1 MTSSTAPLRSF
12 DMYLRLLGYVK
23 PYWKAF
29 ALGIAGMAL
38 LAASEPLFPA
48 LMKTLLD
55 KGFSGQPRDNLW
67 LAPLA
72 VIGIFL
78 LRGVLSFVTD
88 YTMSWLTNRLVFDLR
103 NVMFARILQLPT
115 HTYDNQSTGLLISKV
130 TNDVNNVT
138 GAATSVLTVA
148 VRDSLAIV
156 ALMAWLLY
164 LNWKLTLV
172 AVAVTPL
179 IAIVVQLFSKRLR
192 SASRATMHAIGD
204 ITRILEESISGHKVV
219 KIFGGQAYEVGRFGE
234 ANQRFR
240 SQNMRQAIAAAA
252 TVPIVQ
258 FFTAIAVAV
267 VIYIALL
274 QGQSAETTVGGFV
287 SFITAMLML
296 LAPLKRLTDIN
307 APLQRGLAAA
317 ESVFAL
323 LDQVPE
329 DDRGTSTCDRAR
341 GAVKFDRVTFTYPG
355 TERPA
360 VADIALDIAPGETV
374 ALVGSSGSGKTTLAN
389 LLPRFYH
396 ANGGHESPHTQ
407 PPASLPPPGADAAL
421 GRPGGGHEGPHAQ
434 PPASLPPQGAD
445 AALGRP
451 GGGILIDGAPIE
463 SLTLACLR
471 GNIALVSQD
480 VVLFNDTVA
489 ANIAYG
495 GMGDASRADI
505 ETAARDAHAH
515 DFITAMPQGY
525 ETMVGERGVKLSG
538 GQRQRIAIARALL
551 KNAPILILDE
561 ATSALD
567 SESERQVQAALERLM
582 QDRTTLVIAHRLSTI
597 ENADRIA
604 VLDKGRIVEVGPHA
618 ELMAKGGIYSRLY
631 RLQRVVEESAE

>member
-1 MTSSTAPLRSF
+1 MTAPATAPLGSF
-12 DMYLRLLGYVK
+12 QMYVRLLGYIK

-29 ALGIAGMAL
+29 ALGIFGMAL

-55 KGFSGQPRDNLW
+55 KGFSGKPRDNLY

-103 NVMFARILQLPT
+103 NVMFARLLQLPT
-115 HTYDNQSTGLLISKV
+115 RTYDNQSTGLLISKV

-156 ALMAWLLY
+156 ALLSWLVY

-172 AVAVTPL
+172 ALAVTPL
-179 IAIVVQLFSKRLR
+179 IAVVVQVFSRRLR
-192 SASRATMHAIGD
+192 SASRATQHAIGD

-219 KIFGGQAYEVGRFGE
+219 KIFGGQDYEKSRFAE

-240 SQNMRQAIAAAA
+240 GQNMRQAIAAAA

-258 FFTAIAVAV
+258 FFTSIAVAV

-296 LAPLKRLTDIN
+296 LAPLKRLTDVN

-323 LDQVPE
+323 LDQPPE
-329 DDRGTSTCDRAR
+329 DDRGTAGCARAR
-341 GAVKFDRVTFTYPG
+341 GAVTFDRVTFTYPG

-360 VADIALDIAPGETV
+360 VADIDLDIAPGETV

-396 ANGGHESPHTQ
+396 A
-407 PPASLPPPGADAAL
+407 D
-421 GRPGGGHEGPHAQ
+421 
-434 PPASLPPQGAD
+434 
-445 AALGRP
+445 
-451 GGGILIDGAPIE
+451 GGGILIDGVAVE
-463 SLTLACLR
+463 ELTLACLR

-495 GMGDASRADI
+495 GMGGATRA
-505 ETAARDAHAH
+505 EVEAAARAAHAH
-515 DFITAMPQGY
+515 EFIMAMPEGY

-538 GQRQRIAIARALL
+538 GQRQRLAIARALL
-551 KNAPILILDE
+551 KNAPILVLDE

-567 SESERQVQAALERLM
+567 SESERLVQAALEKLM
-582 QDRTTLVIAHRLSTI
+582 ENRTTLVIAHRLSTI
-597 ENADRIA
+597 EHADRIV
-604 VLDKGRIVEVGPHA
+604 VLDKGRIAEVGPHA
-618 ELMAKGGIYSRLY
+618 ELIAHGGIYSRLY
-631 RLQRVVEESAE
+631 RLQRATEEAAVE